1 MLKYAST
8 QVTSTEIP
16 DEISL
21 CIDISNCP
29 IRCRGC
35 HSRNLWKDIGEPLT
49 TESLRQLIE
58 KSTGITCICLMGG
71 DIAPDEINSLA
82 GYVRKTYPQLK
93 IGWYSGTDQ
102 ITIYTEYKNF
112 DYIKFGPYVKELGSL
127 SSPRTN
133 QRLYQIKNG
142 RFTNITSR
150 FWREG

>member
-49 TESLRQLIE
+49 EEAIHQLIDRNA
-58 KSTGITCICLMGG
+58 GITCVCFMGG
-71 DIAPDEINSLA
+71 DIAPDEINNLA
-82 GYVRKTYPQLK
+82 GYVRNAYPHLK

-112 DYIKFGPYVKELGSL
+112 DYIKFGP
-127 SSPRTN
+127 
-133 QRLYQIKNG
+133 
-142 RFTNITSR
+142 
-150 FWREG
+150 